1 MRVLVVAPHM
11 DDEVLG
17 TGGFI
22 ARHVEQGDEVH
33 VCFVAHR
40 IYDHKFDDGHNRV
53 ERVCSLKAKDI
64 LGYKE
69 ATFLNLPDERLD
81 TCIQEI
87 IIPLEQ
93 KVRALT
99 PEVVY
104 LPHRGDNN
112 QDHRA
117 VFQAAQVVFRPAATP
132 YLRRLLCYE
141 VPSSTEQSPPVPEA
155 AFLPN
160 YYVDISGQIERKI
173 QALACYG
180 TELRSFPHPRSPG
193 GLRVLA
199 GYRGMASG
207 FEAAEAFL
215 VIRERVPAAE
225 PMRSMAMVRDAS
237 RD

>member
-1 MRVLVVAPHM
+1 MRVFVVTPHM

-17 TGGFI
+17 AGGVI
-22 ARHVEQGDEVH
+22 ARHVDQGDEVQ
-33 VCFVAHR
+33 VCFIACRVYNHR
-40 IYDHKFDDGHNRV
+40 FDEAQNQLEV
-53 ERVCSLKAKDI
+53 QCTMKAKEI

-69 ATFLNLPDERLD
+69 AHFLNLPDERLD
-81 TCIQEI
+81 TCLQDI

-93 KVRALT
+93 RVEALA

-117 VFQAAQVVFRPAATP
+117 VFRAAQVVFRPVATP

-160 YYVDISGQIERKI
+160 CYVNVGSYLERKLE
-173 QALACYG
+173 ALRCYD
-180 TELRSFPHPRSPG
+180 TERRPFPHPRSEEAVRILA
-193 GLRVLA
+193 LR
-199 GYRGMASG
+199 RGSESG
-207 FEAAEAFL
+207 FPAAEAFL
-215 VIRERVPAAE
+215 IL
-225 PMRSMAMVRDAS
+225 RDKWI
-237 RD
+237 

>member
-1 MRVLVVAPHM
+1 MRVLVVTPHM

-17 TGGFI
+17 TGGVI
-22 ARHVEQGDEVH
+22 ARHVSQGDEVH
-33 VCFVAHR
+33 VCFIACRVYNHR
-40 IYDHKFDDGHNRV
+40 FDEARNQLEAECAMR
-53 ERVCSLKAKDI
+53 AKDV

-69 ATFLNLPDERLD
+69 AHFLNLPDERLD
-81 TCIQEI
+81 ACLQDI

-93 KVRALT
+93 KVEALA

-117 VFQAAQVVFRPAATP
+117 VFQAAQVVFRPVATP

-141 VPSSTEQSPPVPEA
+141 VPSSTEQSPPIPEA

-160 YYVDISGQIERKI
+160 YYVEISQQLERKL

-180 TELRSFPHPRSPG
+180 TELRSFPHPRSPDG
-193 GLRVLA
+193 IRILA

-207 FEAAEAFL
+207 LQAAEAFMIL
-215 VIRERVPAAE
+215 
-225 PMRSMAMVRDAS
+225 RD
-237 RD
+237 RWV